1 MTHPIKV
8 TRFTLIAGALVLAG
22 LAAWWII
29 VALTDGKTA
38 QIEATIAGNRADAAS
53 QSGSEAVQT
62 VGDQATSETAIDDLT
77 RSNSNEIRS
86 ADGADA
92 PVSSDLRGAGMRSL
106 CRRAAYRDSEKC
118 LQQPAAD

>member
-1 MTHPIKV
+1 MIRPTNAVH
-8 TRFTLIAGALVLAG
+8 FALIAGALVLVG
-22 LAAWWII
+22 LAGWFVIS
-29 VALTDGKTA
+29 ALTEGKAA
-38 QIEATIAGNRADAAS
+38 QTEATIAGNRADAAS
-53 QSGSEAVQT
+53 QSGSDAVQT
-62 VGDQATSETAIDDLT
+62 VGDQAAGETAIDDLT

>member
-1 MTHPIKV
+1 MIRPTKTVHSA
-8 TRFTLIAGALVLAG
+8 LIAGALVLVG
-22 LAAWWII
+22 LAGWFII
-29 VALTDGKTA
+29 AALTDGKAA

-53 QSGSEAVQT
+53 QSGGDAVQT
-62 VGDQATSETAIDDLT
+62 VGDQAAGETAIDDLT